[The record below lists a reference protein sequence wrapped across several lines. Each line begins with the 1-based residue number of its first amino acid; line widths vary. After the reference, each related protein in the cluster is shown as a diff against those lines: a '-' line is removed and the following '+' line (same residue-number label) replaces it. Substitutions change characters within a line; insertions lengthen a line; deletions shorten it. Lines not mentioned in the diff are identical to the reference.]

1 MKNKNS
7 FISQKISKNL
17 LSCSSE
23 DQKCFLIFQTG
34 IEKHRQGKVKE
45 AISIYQQILS
55 RDANYFDAL
64 HMIGLAYKQ
73 LGMSEQALGFFEKAI
88 SVRPLDPSLQSNYGN
103 LLLNLQRYD
112 EAIYAYELAIEKRS
126 DFADAHYNKGIAL
139 DALKCHELAINSYSS
154 AIELN
159 DKKPEY
165 FLCRANACQ
174 MLERYEQSILDYQE
188 VLNIRP
194 NDYLALIN
202 AGLACYKSKRLERS
216 LEFLNLAEE
225 LEQKDSKLFYY
236 KGNALR
242 EAKRAKEAIKCYMRA
257 IELSPEVAKYYLDLG
272 NSYMD
277 TGSIQDAIKCYQLAL
292 NLDPMFPFLLGQVV
306 HVKCQLADWDGLEET
321 LKLLQ
326 DGVLSGNKLAAPFPL
341 LALID
346 DQMLARAASQIFCK
360 DQIKQIEGSLKQIDH
375 NFNDLKN
382 LPDAD
387 DQNQKIQFSTKRTKK
402 LRIGYYSSDFYQH
415 ATAYLIAQLFEQHD
429 KNQFEI
435 VGFSFSGSKHDDMSV
450 RIEKAFDHYYD
461 VNDLTDLEVAQLSR
475 NIGIDI
481 AVDLKGYTQ
490 NCRSLIFAYRCA
502 PVQVSYLG
510 YPGTMSAHH
519 MDFIVADKTVIPD
532 GQRDNF
538 SEQIAYLPHCY
549 QVNDSKR
556 AIASSRSTRAE
567 NGLPEDV
574 FVFCCF
580 NNTYKIQ
587 PPTFA
592 LWMRILKRVP
602 NSVLWLIKDNEQAE
616 SNLKAQAVLR
626 GVDSSRL
633 VFAKRMGLPSHLER
647 HRHAHLFLDT
657 LPYNAHTTASDALW
671 SGLLVLTLM
680 GNSFASRVCASLL
693 GELNLNNFIC
703 TTEHEYEEQAVFWA
717 ENLDQLNI
725 QKMRLLQEIGSSTL
739 FRGDLFARSLEE
751 VYKRMF
757 KQFENGGGF
766 SSFELI

>member
-1 MKNKNS
+1 MKKKNN
-7 FISQKISKNL
+7 FISRGILGNFPKQI
-17 LSCSSE
+17 SE
-23 DQKCFLIFQTG
+23 DEKLMRVFQRG
-34 IEKHRQGKVKE
+34 IEKHRQGNVKD
-45 AISIYQQILS
+45 AIAIYQQILNAE
-55 RDANYFDAL
+55 ANYFDAL
-64 HMIGLAYKQ
+64 HMMGLACKQ
-73 LGMSEQALGFFEKAI
+73 LGLKEQALEFFEKAI
-88 SVRPLDPSLQSNYGN
+88 LVRPWDPILQSNFGN
-103 LLLNLQRYD
+103 LLLNLKRYE
-112 EAIYAYELAIEKRS
+112 EAIKAYDLAIEKRS

-139 DALKCHELAINSYSS
+139 DAIKRYALAINSYSS

-159 DKKPEY
+159 GKKPEY
-165 FLCRANACQ
+165 FLCRANAYQ
-174 MLERYEQSILDYQE
+174 MLGRYEQSIVDYQE

-194 NDYLALIN
+194 NDYLAHLYS
-202 AGLACYKSKRLERS
+202 GLACYKSKKLKRS
-216 LEFLNLAEE
+216 IEFFKLAEK

-236 KGNALR
+236 KGNSLR
-242 EAKRAKEAIKCYMRA
+242 DAAKANEAIKYYLRA
-257 IELSPEVAKYYLDLG
+257 IELSPDVARYYLDLG
-272 NSYMD
+272 NAYMD
-277 TGSIQDAIKCYQLAL
+277 TGSIQEAINCYQIAL
-292 NLDPMFPFLLGQVV
+292 NLDPMFPFLLGQLV
-306 HVKCQLADWDGLEET
+306 HVKCQLADWDGLEEN

-326 DGVLSGNKLAAPFPL
+326 GGVLAGKKVTAPFPL

-346 DQMLARAASQIFCK
+346 DQVLARDASQIFCK

-375 NFNDLKN
+375 NLHDLKK
-382 LPDAD
+382 LLDVD
-387 DQNQKIQFSTKRTKK
+387 DQNQKIRFSTKREKK

-435 VGFSFSGSKHDDMSV
+435 VGFSFSGSRRDEMTV
-450 RIEKAFDHYYD
+450 RIEKAFDHFYD
-461 VNDLTDLEVAQLSR
+461 VNGLSDLEVATLSR
-475 NIGIDI
+475 NLEIDI

-490 NCRSLIFAYRCA
+490 NCRSSIFAYRCA

-532 GQRDNF
+532 GERNNF

-556 AIASSRSTRAE
+556 EIASSRSTRAE

-616 SNLKAQAVLR
+616 SNLKAQAVLH

-633 VFAKRMGLPSHLER
+633 VFAKRMGLPNHLER

-680 GNSFASRVCASLL
+680 GKSFASRVCASLL

-703 TTEHEYEEQAVFWA
+703 TSEHEYEEQAVFWA

-751 VYKRMF
+751 TYKKMY
-757 KQFENGGGF
+757 KQFENGNDF
-766 SSFELI
+766 KSFELN